1 MTDHLD
7 AAGPSPRDDQAAFE
21 ALLADALAAEERLAE
36 ERLAEA
42 LAEGRSAEALPE
54 ALPEGLR
61 ARALAAPELADAEA
75 LLADALEGES
85 EALWVA
91 RQTPTTLSPGLR
103 RAALAAYERAET
115 PALTLVAPKMALA
128 SPAPA
133 ARADRPAVRTEP
145 LRARRLAPMRRLRMA
160 SFAAA
165 AVLLLGLGVVLF
177 GGGDE
182 AHAGLQLRALARAD
196 TAGSVQTSRV
206 QPLYFAALGQT
217 FTPGRD
223 ELLRFSLAEDAMVVV
238 GSGDAVRVSRA
249 ARALDGLAPESAVLR
264 LESGEAQLAT
274 RGHPI
279 PLLIDGI
286 GLLVLEEGAAHVAV
300 DAGDG
305 SHAPAVALYEGTV
318 ARFQRADGSASV
330 PLVGP
335 TRVLLEAEGIRAFG
349 APARAL
355 FHDLHFFGGPLP
367 EATRR
372 RPLSTRL
379 FRAAKVAGAI
389 GRTRRGRQ
397 DVRLLVPEA
406 SAARSTAEA
415 DRLQASARFLWRPEQ
430 AVRQAHAL
438 EIALRAPAGTRV
450 QLAQAGPD
458 GRALAPIAATVAR
471 AGVSATGA
479 APEPGVATVTLSLPE
494 GWFDRLPQGRIDL
507 RLDVPLA
514 PGAEGAQ
521 AARVVAWFDGASLVF
536 GPARSRVQAEMPGQ
550 DGRNAGRD
558 G

>member
-1 MTDHLD
+1 MLRNLFRIKDLRMTDHLD

-318 ARFQRADGSASV
+318 ARFQRADGSAAV

-335 TRVLLEAEGIRAFG
+335 TRVLL
-349 APARAL
+349 
-355 FHDLHFFGGPLP
+355 